1 MTEFVDC
8 KNVFMIVKNNLYAP
22 CEYDD
27 GLQCD
32 KHIRQFVWLLM
43 FV

>member
-1 MTEFVDC
+1 MTELLTVRTFLGLL
-8 KNVFMIVKNNLYAP
+8 NNLYAS

-32 KHIRQFVWLLM
+32 KYIRQFVWLLM